1 MADLVIVG
9 NGFDIAH
16 KLKTKYIDFIEYICV
31 LEKEPIYIA
40 DGWGLEDSM
49 SKEDQ
54 AKNEL
59 YEKLKKYIPEEDLW
73 YSLEESLGQLDYEQL
88 KEDNSEYFIG
98 YGDDNWKDSAN
109 HDYQFMINEELNFT
123 DEMTRQFTN
132 WIETINTMVQPLP
145 HLEHIMT
152 SSNIYLNFN
161 YTDTLESSY
170 GISESS
176 IKYVHGKA
184 KRKDKLILGHHD
196 DSFWSRE
203 DLSMMTDEEYGKY
216 MEYQSERDFREMEAE
231 QIIEDYFKRTYK
243 DTQKIISEHNDFFKT
258 LSHVND
264 IYILGHSLSDIDFNY
279 FKQVKAN
286 TSSNC
291 RWIISCYSPS
301 DYDRANNLIEKLG
314 VVNFE
319 FIKI

>member
-40 DGWGLEDSM
+40 QGWILEDSM

-54 AKNEL
+54 VKNEL

-123 DEMTRQFTN
+123 DEMTQQFTK
-132 WIETINTMVQPLP
+132 WIETINTTVQPLSQIIP
-145 HLEHIMT
+145 IIKRH
-152 SSNIYLNFN
+152 NIYLNFN

-170 GISESS
+170 GISEYR

-184 KRKDKLILGHHD
+184 KRGDKLILGHND
-196 DSFWSRE
+196 DSFWNWNDS
-203 DLSMMTDEEYGKY
+203 SKMTDEEYEEY
-216 MEYQSERDFREMEAE
+216 MEYQSQRIF
-231 QIIEDYFKRTYK
+231 
-243 DTQKIISEHNDFFKT
+243 
-258 LSHVND
+258 VNW
-264 IYILGHSLSDIDFNY
+264 
-279 FKQVKAN
+279 K
-286 TSSNC
+286 
-291 RWIISCYSPS
+291 PS
-301 DYDRANNLIEKLG
+301 RL
-314 VVNFE
+314 
-319 FIKI
+319 

>member
-16 KLKTKYIDFIEYICV
+16 KLKTKYMDFIEYICV
-31 LEKEPIYIA
+31 FEKEPIYIA
-40 DGWGLEDSM
+40 PGWVLTDSM

-54 AKNEL
+54 IKNEL
-59 YEKLKKYIPEEDLW
+59 YSKLKKYIPEEDLW
-73 YSLEESLGQLDYEQL
+73 YSLEESLGQLNYEQL
-88 KEDNSEYFIG
+88 MEDNSDYFIG
-98 YGDDNWKDSAN
+98 YGDDSWRDSAN

-123 DEMTRQFTN
+123 GEMTRQFTK

-145 HLEHIMT
+145 LIVPIVKKN
-152 SSNIYLNFN
+152 NIYLNFN
-161 YTDTLESSY
+161 YTDTLERSY

-184 KRKDKLILGHHD
+184 KRRDKLILGHHD

-203 DLSMMTDEEYGKY
+203 DLSMMTDEEYEEY
-216 MEYQSERDFREMEAE
+216 MEYQSERDFREMEAG

-243 DTQKIISEHNDFFKT
+243 DTQKIISEHDDFFKT

-279 FKQVKAN
+279 FKEVKSN

-291 RWIISCYSPS
+291 RWIISYYSPT
-301 DYDRANNLIEKLG
+301 DYDRANNLIKKLD
-314 VVNFE
+314 
-319 FIKI
+319 I

>member
-1 MADLVIVG
+1 MTDLVIVG

-16 KLKTKYIDFIEYICV
+16 KLKTKYIDFIEYICIF
-31 LEKEPIYIA
+31 EREPMYIA
-40 DGWGLEDSM
+40 PGLVLTDSM

-54 AKNEL
+54 IKNEL
-59 YEKLKKYIPEEDLW
+59 YSKLKKYIPEEELW
-73 YSLEESLGQLDYEQL
+73 YSLEESLGQLNYDQL
-88 KEDNSEYFIG
+88 MEDNSEYFIG
-98 YGDDNWKDSAN
+98 YGDDSWRDSAN

-123 DEMTRQFTN
+123 DEMTRQFIK
-132 WIETINTMVQPLP
+132 WIDSINTMVQPLP
-145 HLEHIMT
+145 HLEHIMK

-170 GISESS
+170 GISERS

-184 KRKDKLILGHHD
+184 KRRDKLILGHHD

-203 DLSMMTDEEYGKY
+203 NLSMMTDEEYEEY
-216 MEYQSERDFREMEAE
+216 IEYQSERDFREMEAE
-231 QIIEDYFKRTYK
+231 QIVEDYFKRTYK

-279 FKQVKAN
+279 FKEVKAN

-301 DYDRANNLIEKLG
+301 DYDRANNLIKKLDIG
-314 VVNFE
+314 NFE